1 MLWLAG
7 SRVQNPDI
15 RPVFQKPTRTGADKE
30 DVSGK
35 IWTYVNPMLKPE
47 APYHHIISQT
57 FAMAPINQSL
67 SAPHITNTIVA

>member
-1 MLWLAG
+1 LAG

-35 IWTYVNPMLKPE
+35 SGRMVTLCSSLK
-47 APYHHIISQT
+47 HHIIISYRKHLLWR
-57 FAMAPINQSL
+57 QSTRAYQRL
-67 SAPHITNTIVA
+67 T